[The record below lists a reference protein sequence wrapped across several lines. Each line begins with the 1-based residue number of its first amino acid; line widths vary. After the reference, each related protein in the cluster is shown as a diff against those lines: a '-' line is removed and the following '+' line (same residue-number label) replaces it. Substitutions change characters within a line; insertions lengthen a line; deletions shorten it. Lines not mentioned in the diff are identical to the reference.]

1 MLFTL
6 HGNGSTHHIYILL
19 YDSHPQS
26 NSMVLRSHIGIFLCK
41 FLKNFFCKFLTH
53 ANTSIRNAV
62 THIYISI
69 PALFL
74 TPGFKCNRPSIRS
87 EFHGIAQN
95 IDQHITQACIDAH
108 TCDFRIFLISNILI
122 SGSRCKKL
130 IHTHT
135 KASSIE
141 IYFFALEIIIELLL
155 SVYLL
160 MYNFLCISLS
170 TS

>member
-6 HGNGSTHHIYILL
+6 HGNGSTHHIHILL

-26 NSMVLRSHIGIFLCK
+26 NSMVLRSHTGIFLCK

-74 TPGFKCNRPSIRS
+74 TLGFKCNRPSIRS
-87 EFHGIAQN
+87 EFYGIAQN
-95 IDQHITQACIDAH
+95 IDQHIAQAC
-108 TCDFRIFLISNILI
+108 RIRKYIWN
-122 SGSRCKKL
+122 
-130 IHTHT
+130 
-135 KASSIE
+135 
-141 IYFFALEIIIELLL
+141 
-155 SVYLL
+155 
-160 MYNFLCISLS
+160 LCIFTLNLKVDIPVRKKAFYNIQCRIGNVFHIRRYRIVFHFS
-170 TS
+170 TFDVGQI